1 MRTKSIIIGSILL
14 LVGGVVLQWVLME
27 NSRQHEEAARYRLR
41 YGAQTEEY
49 LKQYNEWLQS
59 PPHQRAELPLLLD
72 EDGKAKSRAQLWQ
85 EQQERLKA
93 DMEKLATGEMEGH
106 PLADVLYGE
115 NWQQEVDKYKKQRQL
130 NQYILIGS
138 AGCTSLGGLVCLW
151 WTLVWLVQQ
160 IAKGFSRLRRLCR
173 REHGDTEMTDNKEK
187 KKEKKSKRVAAREAR
202 RENKAKKPEGRTEK
216 SLKAAANTGW
226 QNPALGKHEPRA
238 GAKQTQKKR
247 ISREVEKIAMLL
259 SDENSDEGEIA
270 GAEWLNP
277 PAKRKEEPVLEE
289 ALPEQPILEEPLLVE
304 EPVSK
309 EPAEHHELPEQPEP
323 YNHAL
328 VDINE
333 QISAIREYTAYQQD
347 RLKKL
352 QDGYDWNIIR
362 TFCLRII
369 RCIDNLD
376 SRIGNMSA
384 DDVKAMHLGEVRDEL
399 IFALESSG
407 IEQFEPQ
414 MNSEYRGQEK
424 CAEAV
429 KEKEECD
436 DPAQAGRI
444 ANVIRPGYQY
454 FINEDTTKV
463 VRPAQVKLYA

>member
-27 NSRQHEEAARYRLR
+27 KTRQQEEAARYRLR
-41 YGAQTEEY
+41 YGAETEEY
-49 LKQYNEWLQS
+49 LKQYNEWLQL
-59 PPHQRAELPLLLD
+59 PPHQRAELPVLLD
-72 EDGKAKSRAQLWQ
+72 KDGKAKTRTQLWQ

-93 DMEKLATGEMEGH
+93 DMEKLATGEMAGH

-115 NWQQEVDKYKKQRQL
+115 NWQQELDKYKKQKQL
-130 NQYILIGS
+130 NEYILKGS
-138 AGCTSLGGLVCLW
+138 IGCTALGGLVCLW

-160 IAKGFSRLRRLCR
+160 IKKVFSRLRRLSR
-173 REHGDTEMTDNKEK
+173 RGQDDTGNADNKQNK
-187 KKEKKSKRVAAREAR
+187 KDNKSKPVVVKSERGD
-202 RENKAKKPEGRTEK
+202 NKAKKREDRTEQSLNSTVK
-216 SLKAAANTGW
+216 SGW
-226 QNPALGKHEPRA
+226 QNPALARHEQKA
-238 GAKQTQKKR
+238 GTKQTQKHR
-247 ISREVEKIAMLL
+247 ISKEVEKIAMLL
-259 SDENSDEGEIA
+259 SDDNSDEAEIA

-277 PAKRKEEPVLEE
+277 PAKRQEQPVLKES
-289 ALPEQPILEEPLLVE
+289 PEQ
-304 EPVSK
+304 
-309 EPAEHHELPEQPEP
+309 HEAPEP
-323 YNHAL
+323 PEPFNNAL

-376 SRIGNMSA
+376 SRIGSMSEE
-384 DDVKAMHLGEVRDEL
+384 DVRATHLGEVRDEL

-407 IEQFEPQ
+407 VEQFEPQ

-424 CAEAV
+424 SAEAV
-429 KEKEECD
+429 KEKEECG
-436 DPAQAGRI
+436 DPSQTGRI
-444 ANVIRPGYQY
+444 ATVIRPGYQY
-454 FINEDTTKV
+454 FINEDNTKV